1 MLNSMMSMW
10 NAVWSI
16 SESLAPWLFLG
27 TAVTGLLHVY
37 LPSNFLRKH
46 LTGQRSVLKAV
57 AFGVPMPLCSCGVI
71 PTGLGLKK
79 EGASDGAAIGF
90 LISTPQTGI
99 DSIMVSASFL
109 GWPFAIFKV
118 LSAFITGWI
127 GGALSNYGDTDA
139 KTQSSSAGT
148 ETKVTI
154 RDGFEHAVQVLRSIW
169 KWLVFGILA
178 SAMITVYV
186 PQESFASLATAG
198 SLAACLGVLVISA
211 PLYVCATA
219 SVPIAAALVQQ
230 GLPMSA
236 ALVFL
241 MAGPATNVATM
252 GAIYRTFGAR
262 KLSIYLGTIIVGS
275 LSFGLALD
283 TLIAIPEISV
293 TSHEHEH
300 GTLTQIAAGVLFAC
314 LAYFAL
320 EEVMKKLKKPQ
331 SPLNAPEVTISIQ
344 GMSCGG
350 CVGKIEKALSNRADV
365 SAIEISLDA
374 ANAKIRGEITKDEAC
389 DIVNKLGFEAS

>member
-1 MLNSMMSMW
+1 MW

-27 TAVTGLLHVY
+27 TLVTGLLHVC
-37 LPSNFLRKH
+37 LPLNFMRKH
-46 LTGQRSVLKAV
+46 LTGDKSVLKAV
-57 AFGVPMPLCSCGVI
+57 ALGVPMPLCSCGVI

-90 LISTPQTGI
+90 LISTPQTGV

-109 GWPFAIFKV
+109 GWPFALFKV
-118 LSAFITGWI
+118 LSAFITGWV
-127 GGALSNYGDTDA
+127 GGALSNYDA
-139 KTQSSSAGT
+139 VKPEPSPQ
-148 ETKVTI
+148 KVTSEAKATI

-169 KWLVFGILA
+169 KWLVTGILL
-178 SAMITVYV
+178 SAIITVYI
-186 PQESFASLATAG
+186 PQNSFASFASAG
-198 SLAACLGVLVISA
+198 SLVACLGVLIISA

-252 GAIYRTFGAR
+252 GAIYRGFGAK
-262 KLSIYLGTIIVGS
+262 KLSIYLATIIMGS
-275 LSFGLALD
+275 LAFGLALD
-283 TLIAIPEISV
+283 SVIAVPQVEIMN
-293 TSHEHEH
+293 HEH
-300 GTLTQIAAGVLFAC
+300 GETQWAQISAGLLFAC
-314 LAYFAL
+314 LAFFAI
-320 EEVMKKLKKPQ
+320 EELVKKLPKAQ
-331 SPLNAPEVTISIQ
+331 STSIEPELTLSIQ

-350 CVGKIEKALSNRADV
+350 CVGKIEKALSGRSDV
-365 SAIEISLDA
+365 SEIEINLADA
-374 ANAKIRGEITKDEAC
+374 SAKIRGNIAKEEAC

>member
-1 MLNSMMSMW
+1 MW

-127 GGALSNYGDTDA
+127 GGALSNYGETDTE
-139 KTQSSSAGT
+139 THSSSTGT

-178 SAMITVYV
+178 SAVITVYV

-198 SLAACLGVLVISA
+198 SLAACLGILVISA

-252 GAIYRTFGAR
+252 GTIYRTFGAR
-262 KLSIYLGTIIVGS
+262 KLSIYLATIIMGS
-275 LSFGLALD
+275 LAFGLALD
-283 TLIAIPEISV
+283 TVIAVPQVEIMN
-293 TSHEHEH
+293 HEH
-300 GTLTQIAAGVLFAC
+300 GETLWAQISAGLLFAC
-314 LAYFAL
+314 LTFFAL
-320 EEVMKKLKKPQ
+320 EELVKKLPKQQ
-331 SPLNAPEVTISIQ
+331 STSIEPELTLSIQ

-350 CVGKIEKALSNRADV
+350 CVGKIEKALSGRPDV
-365 SAIEISLDA
+365 SGIEINLADA
-374 ANAKIRGEITKDEAC
+374 SAKIRGNIAKEEAC